1 MTFLPGSR
9 LRLAAVLLPLVLA
22 AGCFADDSAPASDG
36 VAPPPDPAP
45 AVDTT
50 TDATADN
57 AADDA
62 ADTDAN
68 PAASAPVL
76 PATPFQNDLALE
88 SRLDPDALG
97 IPGRFVRIYLDD
109 REPILSLGLV
119 GAAARLTYAV
129 SASYEVLSLDLL
141 RLHPGVDPEAFFLAF
156 AATVADTP
164 GYRGLDTVGVPRSVG
179 DSARHFAFTIDEDEA
194 DAVVLL
200 RDDLLAFV
208 TYRRPPNLR
217 SPIDIAALMRAVDA
231 ALQAPPRG

>member
-1 MTFLPGSR
+1 MTLLPGSR
-9 LRLAAVLLPLVLA
+9 LRLAAILLPLLVA
-22 AGCFADDSAPASDG
+22 ACFADDPAPAPDR
-36 VAPPPDPAP
+36 APPPDPAP
-45 AVDTT
+45 TVDTT

-57 AADDA
+57 AADIRMA
-62 ADTDAN
+62 T
-68 PAASAPVL
+68 PRRPPSALPVL

-88 SRLDPDALG
+88 ARLDPDALG

-141 RLHPGVDPEAFFLAF
+141 RLEPGVDPEAFFLAF

-194 DAVVLL
+194 DAAVLL

-217 SPIDIAALMRAVDA
+217 SPIDVAALLRALDA

>member
-1 MTFLPGSR
+1 MTHLPGSR
-9 LRLAAVLLPLVLA
+9 LRLAAVLLPLLVA
-22 AGCFADDSAPASDG
+22 ACFADDPAPASDPA
-36 VAPPPDPAP
+36 APPPDAASTVDTTADTTPDAAAETTADTDGDPAP
-45 AVDTT
+45 AL
-50 TDATADN
+50 
-57 AADDA
+57 
-62 ADTDAN
+62 
-68 PAASAPVL
+68 PVL
-76 PATPFQNDLALE
+76 PATPFQNDPALE
-88 SRLDPDALG
+88 ARLNPDALG

-141 RLHPGVDPEAFFLAF
+141 RLEPGVDPEAFFLAF

-194 DAVVLL
+194 DAAVLL

-217 SPIDIAALMRAVDA
+217 SPIDVAALLRALDA

>member
-1 MTFLPGSR
+1 MTLLSGSR
-9 LRLAAVLLPLVLA
+9 LRHAAILLPLLVA
-22 AGCFADDSAPASDG
+22 ACFADDPAPEADP
-36 VAPPPDPAP
+36 ATPPPDAAP
-45 AVDTT
+45 VVDTT
-50 TDATADN
+50 TDATP
-57 AADDA
+57 
-62 ADTDAN
+62 DTDADPAPA
-68 PAASAPVL
+68 PAAPPVL
-76 PATPFQNDLALE
+76 PTTPFQNDPALE
-88 SRLDPDALG
+88 ARLDPDALG

-141 RLHPGVDPEAFFLAF
+141 RLEPGVDPEAFFLAF

-179 DSARHFAFTIDEDEA
+179 DSARHFAFTIDDDEA
-194 DAVVLL
+194 DAAVLL

-217 SPIDIAALMRAVDA
+217 SPIDVAALLRALDA

>member
-1 MTFLPGSR
+1 MTLLPGSR
-9 LRLAAVLLPLVLA
+9 LRLAAILLPLLVA
-22 AGCFADDSAPASDG
+22 ACFADDPAPA
-36 VAPPPDPAP
+36 PDPAAP
-45 AVDTT
+45 PTDAAPTVDTT
-50 TDATADN
+50 PDTAPETT
-57 AADDA
+57 
-62 ADTDAN
+62 ADTDGE
-68 PAASAPVL
+68 PAATPPVL
-76 PATPFQNDLALE
+76 PASPFQNDPALE
-88 SRLDPDALG
+88 ARLDPDALG

-119 GAAARLTYAV
+119 RAAARLTYAV
-129 SASYEVLSLDLL
+129 STSYEVLSLDLL
-141 RLHPGVDPEAFFLAF
+141 RLEPGVDPEAFFLAF

-194 DAVVLL
+194 DAAVLV

-217 SPIDIAALMRAVDA
+217 SPIDVAALLRALDA

>member
-1 MTFLPGSR
+1 MTHLPGSR
-9 LRLAAVLLPLVLA
+9 LRLAAVLLPLLFA
-22 AGCFADDSAPASDG
+22 ACFADDPAPASDPA
-36 VAPPPDPAP
+36 APPPDDAP

-62 ADTDAN
+62 ADPDAD
-68 PAASAPVL
+68 PAAAPPVL

-88 SRLDPDALG
+88 ARLDPDALG

-141 RLHPGVDPEAFFLAF
+141 RLEPGVDPEAFFLAF

-194 DAVVLL
+194 DAAVLL

-217 SPIDIAALMRAVDA
+217 SPIDVAALLRALDA

>member
-1 MTFLPGSR
+1 MTHLPGSR
-9 LRLAAVLLPLVLA
+9 LRLAAILLPLLVA
-22 AGCFADDSAPASDG
+22 ACFADDPAPASDPA
-36 VAPPPDPAP
+36 APPPDPAP
-45 AVDTT
+45 TVDTT
-50 TDATADN
+50 TDTT
-57 AADDA
+57 ADDA
-62 ADTDAN
+62 ADTDGD
-68 PAASAPVL
+68 PAPTRPVL
-76 PATPFQNDLALE
+76 PASPFQNDPSLE
-88 SRLDPDALG
+88 ARLDPDALG

-119 GAAARLTYAV
+119 RAAARLTYAV

-141 RLHPGVDPEAFFLAF
+141 RLEPGVDPEAFFLAF

-194 DAVVLL
+194 DAAVLV

-217 SPIDIAALMRAVDA
+217 SPIDVAALLRALDA

>member
-1 MTFLPGSR
+1 MTLLPGSR
-9 LRLAAVLLPLVLA
+9 LRLAAILLPLLVA
-22 AGCFADDSAPASDG
+22 ACFADDPAPA
-36 VAPPPDPAP
+36 PDPAAP
-45 AVDTT
+45 PTDAAPTVDTT
-50 TDATADN
+50 ADAT
-57 AADDA
+57 ADDA
-62 ADTDAN
+62 ADTDADPA
-68 PAASAPVL
+68 PAAATPPVL
-76 PATPFQNDLALE
+76 PASPFQNDPALE
-88 SRLDPDALG
+88 ARLDPDALG

-119 GAAARLTYAV
+119 RAAARLTYAV
-129 SASYEVLSLDLL
+129 STSYEVLSLDLL
-141 RLHPGVDPEAFFLAF
+141 RLEPGVDPEAFFLAF

-194 DAVVLL
+194 DAAVLV

-217 SPIDIAALMRAVDA
+217 SPIDVAALLRALDA